1 MIPIQALLFYIPG
14 FENYRQPHIRSLVRA
29 LIVNHKLLFENQKD
43 ITISI
48 RHKKQQKTLH
58 IICNL
63 HYILLQ
69 YIVFIITFVAYRV
82 LSTETSLP
90 TI

>member
-1 MIPIQALLFYIPG
+1 MILP
-14 FENYRQPHIRSLVRA
+14 
-29 LIVNHKLLFENQKD
+29 LIVNLKLLIENQKD

-48 RHKKQQKTLH
+48 QNKKQQKTLH

-63 HYILLQ
+63 LYILLQ